1 MPKKIDIIIKTDKT
15 GPHQHPTHPAQAQ
28 WSGPGPQYLGL
39 NKKIKKRIPLDMT
52 KKMIKMV
59 LLDMMKGAMLHNR

>member
-52 KKMIKMV
+52 KEMIKMI

>member
-52 KKMIKMV
+52 KKEIKMI

>member
-52 KKMIKMV
+52 KKMIKMI

>member
-39 NKKIKKRIPLDMT
+39 NKKIKKRIPLDLT
-52 KKMIKMV
+52 KKMIKMI

>member
-39 NKKIKKRIPLDMT
+39 NKKIKRRIPLDMT
-52 KKMIKMV
+52 KKMIKMI

>member
-52 KKMIKMV
+52 KKEIKMI
-59 LLDMMKGAMLHNR
+59 LLDMMKRAMLHNR